1 MKRKHVI
8 QPIRN
13 AIDYFSII
21 NEDDT
26 EEVKQKYYFTVD
38 QLEHLRAGID
48 KLWTYAD
55 DVIDEPREQ
64 EDIDQDDERHKLNL
78 NAMKATDEV
87 FKEVQQMRTPEQ
99 RSFTLMWPRSSLL
112 FIFFMLK
119 QYLLKS
125 GNYDHV

>member
-1 MKRKHVI
+1 MPFKNKNNPFVKQKKEKNSNEKKAKMASPSQVIRFITLLSETNVKLKYTRMKRKHVI

-48 KLWTYAD
+48 KLWTYVD

-64 EDIDQDDERHKLNL
+64 EEIDQDVVGQITQK
-78 NAMKATDEV
+78 K
-87 FKEVQQMRTPEQ
+87 
-99 RSFTLMWPRSSLL
+99 
-112 FIFFMLK
+112 
-119 QYLLKS
+119 
-125 GNYDHV
+125 

>member
-1 MKRKHVI
+1 MAFKNKNNLIVKQKKKTTQTKKKAKMASSSQVIRFIILLSETKSKLEYTRMKRKHVI

-48 KLWTYAD
+48 KLWTYVD

-64 EDIDQDDERHKLNL
+64 EEIDQDVVGQITQK
-78 NAMKATDEV
+78 K
-87 FKEVQQMRTPEQ
+87 
-99 RSFTLMWPRSSLL
+99 
-112 FIFFMLK
+112 
-119 QYLLKS
+119 
-125 GNYDHV
+125 